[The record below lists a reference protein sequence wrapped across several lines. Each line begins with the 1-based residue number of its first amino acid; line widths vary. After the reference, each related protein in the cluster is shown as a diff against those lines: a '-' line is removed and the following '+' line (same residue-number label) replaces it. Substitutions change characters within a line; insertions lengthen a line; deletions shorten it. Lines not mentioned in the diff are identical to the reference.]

1 MKFAAVTTLL
11 ASIAAAA
18 PLGGSGGLGG
28 FTNGLGD
35 VTNLPEGLLKAV
47 TDAEHKAAGLKG
59 ATGVLNGAGLKN
71 RDLGNLAGNLN
82 SDEVIKSLKAI
93 AENASAL
100 KALHGR
106 DLGGL
111 GGLGGLTG
119 DGAGAGDATQTVN
132 GLLAALSQAAALDDV
147 AGGKSG
153 ALPGG
158 I

>member
-1 MKFAAVTTLL
+1 MRFAAVTTLL

-28 FTNGLGD
+28 LTNGLGG
-35 VTNLPEGLLKAV
+35 VTNLPEGLLKALA
-47 TDAEHKAAGLKG
+47 DAEPKTAKG
-59 ATGVLNGAGLKN
+59 ATGALNGAGLKN

-132 GLLAALSQAAALDDV
+132 GLLAALSQAAALDEV

-153 ALPGG
+153 ALSGG